1 MADAEKSIVMISL
14 DRDRPFRLDCNSL
27 SDLESASGISMAM
40 LPELAEKNGLGLDA
54 IRKLV
59 WAGLQPFDGSLRK
72 DREKG
77 INFVGELIQKK
88 ALGENFADRLT
99 YCVGKIKEALALTF
113 PPPQAEDQPADP
125 TSPPAGTPGASS
137 SPGGP

>member
-1 MADAEKSIVMISL
+1 VADAEKSIVMISL

-27 SDLESASGISMAM
+27 SEFESVSGISMAM
-40 LPELAEKNGLGLDA
+40 LPELAEKNALGLDA

-59 WAGLQPFDGSLRK
+59 WAGLQSFDGALRK

-88 ALGENFADRLT
+88 ALGDNFGARLS
-99 YCVGKIKEALALTF
+99 YCAGKIKDALALTF
-113 PPPQAEDQPADP
+113 PQPPEEDSQADP
-125 TSPPAGTPGASS
+125 THLPKETPGESI